1 MGQRTKELGLLVLA
15 LAFLAVAL
23 FTIRG
28 KREPV
33 VPPPAPPPEEQ
44 AEATPEEQAEPG
56 TKQGESAGQQA
67 ATEGGGTVRNPFALP
82 GTSTAAPVEPA
93 APSGSP
99 EEQVLAVGEPTAAV
113 AALPAPEGEL
123 RLAGIVAGLAV
134 IRVGERRH
142 YVRAGDR
149 VGDYQVQSVGQHE
162 VVLSSEA
169 GQITLRMGGRQ

>member
-1 MGQRTKELGLLVLA
+1 MMGQRTKELVLLVLA

-23 FTIRG
+23 YTIRG

-33 VPPPAPPPEEQ
+33 VPPPAPAPEEQ
-44 AEATPEEQAEPG
+44 AEATPGETAEPG
-56 TKQGESAGQQA
+56 TEQGESAGEQA
-67 ATEGGGTVRNPFALP
+67 GTEAEGAVRNPFALP
-82 GTSTAAPVEPA
+82 GTTAAAPVEPA
-93 APSGSP
+93 AAGESP
-99 EEQVLAVGEPTAAV
+99 EEQVEAAGEPTAAV
-113 AALPAPEGEL
+113 ASLPEGEV

-162 VVLSSEA
+162 VVLSSAA

>member
-1 MGQRTKELGLLVLA
+1 MGQRTKEIGLLILA

-33 VPPPAPPPEEQ
+33 VPPAAPEEQ
-44 AEATPEEQAEPG
+44 AEATPAETAEPG
-56 TKQGESAGQQA
+56 TEEAESAGEQA
-67 ATEGGGTVRNPFALP
+67 AAGEAGAVRNPFALP
-82 GTSTAAPVEPA
+82 GTSAAAPVEPTAPGASPVEQIGA
-93 APSGSP
+93 A
-99 EEQVLAVGEPTAAV
+99 GEPMTAV
-113 AALPAPEGEL
+113 AALPEGEL
-123 RLAGIVAGLAV
+123 RLTGIVAGLAV

-149 VGDYQVQSVGQHE
+149 VGDYRVQSVGQHE

-169 GQITLRMGGRQ
+169 GQITLRTGGRQVAP